1 MASLRF
7 LVANKRIKLY
17 GFVIMPNHIHLV
29 WQNRALQKVAEHG
42 SKIWIKPLFRLFLKK
57 RKIFVAENF
66 AKKKKK
72 V

>member
-29 WQNRALQKVAEHG
+29 WQNRALQKIAEHSG
-42 SKIWIKPLFRLFLKK
+42 KIWIKPLFGLLLKK
-57 RKIFVAENF
+57 PKIFVEKNF

-72 V
+72 